1 MEYQAH
7 LIRLIETS
15 AEELT
20 NKWLRDVQRSAKTAT
35 FQTLDEKVL
44 YQRGFRVLSQLG
56 QWITEEADR
65 EASRNYWIQLGR
77 ERRDEGFALSEIIQA
92 LALLRRN
99 LWQKIESEGL
109 MDTAYDFFQA
119 MELHNRVTHFF
130 DRAVYYTACGYE
142 SPRT

>member
-1 MEYQAH
+1 MDYQAR

-15 AEELT
+15 AEEMT
-20 NKWLRDVQRSAKTAT
+20 NMWLRDVQRSAKTVT
-35 FQTLDEKVL
+35 YRTLDEKDL
-44 YQRGFRVLSQLG
+44 YERGFRVLSRLG
-56 QWITEEADR
+56 KWITEEADR
-65 EASRNYWIQLGR
+65 EESRTYWIQLGR
-77 ERRDEGFALSEIIQA
+77 DRRNEGFALSEIIMA

-119 MELHNRVTHFF
+119 MQLHNRVTHFF

-142 SPRT
+142 VTKD

>member
-1 MEYQAH
+1 MEYQAR

-15 AEELT
+15 AEEIT
-20 NKWLRDVQRSAKTAT
+20 NKWLGEVQRGAKTAT
-35 FQTLDEKVL
+35 YRNLDEKDL
-44 YQRGFRVLSQLG
+44 YQRGFRVLSRLG

-65 EASRNYWIQLGR
+65 EESRSFWIQLGR

-92 LALLRRN
+92 LALLRRS
-99 LWQKIESEGL
+99 LWQKIEAEGL

-142 SPRT
+142 TPR

>member
-1 MEYQAH
+1 MEYQAR

-20 NKWLRDVQRSAKTAT
+20 NSWLCDVQRSAKTVT
-35 FQTLDEKVL
+35 YRKIDEKDL
-44 YQRGFRVLSQLG
+44 YERGFRVLSQLG
-56 QWITEEADR
+56 KWITEEADR
-65 EASRNYWIQLGR
+65 EESRKFWVQLGR
-77 ERRDEGFALSEIIQA
+77 ERQKEGFALSEIIMS
-92 LALLRRN
+92 LSLLRRS
-99 LWQKIESEGL
+99 LWRKIESEGL

-142 SPRT
+142 IPKN